1 MKIPG
6 FYPKHV
12 SASVESEGVH
22 IFTGPQAILTTLWE
36 TMTYI
41 VRNLMEKPY
50 VNCFDSDKPT
60 ENKYVYGMCKWGNSD
75 NRKKFVISMGLLGPM
90 FIDRME
96 LSQTGNKLL
105 A

>member
-1 MKIPG
+1 
-6 FYPKHV
+6 
-12 SASVESEGVH
+12 
-22 IFTGPQAILTTLWE
+22 
-36 TMTYI
+36 
-41 VRNLMEKPY
+41 MEKPY